1 MFRDVKALQKFA
13 AAHPSIHN
21 PAGSTTIR
29 YEMRRFER
37 RLVTEDGLL
46 GTVRTGSVRHGGV
59 PGSRTVRDLRG
70 RVTWHDSDRFGGT
83 VRARESGQMRPESGV
98 RCR

>member
-1 MFRDVKALQKFA
+1 MAQSGRANRARWRPEV
-13 AAHPSIHN
+13 
-21 PAGSTTIR
+21 
-29 YEMRRFER
+29 ER

-83 VRARESGQMRPESGV
+83 VRARESGQTAA
-98 RCR
+98 